1 MAIDYNLEPY
11 RNWLEENTSLTD
23 PFSPQAL
30 RDMVYHILMGR
41 NYRLLTEPNTKGR
54 LFATFF
60 WLSKVQESA
69 IDNYGDDWIKR
80 LTEDLVST
88 DKKPEELKNLLL
100 WILGLT
106 NKTSVN
112 LGLDK
117 NDYVEIVI
125 ETIGH
130 FNELFDRIDSDF
142 KNDAWLLLMA
152 GSATLSI
159 RGSQKSKVGKQVE
172 RIFLKAILT
181 ILGFELDNTFWMNV
195 ERDLEVEREADA
207 EVQSRRGRIRIEVG
221 LIAQG
226 NQEVV
231 EDKIARVGR
240 HGIILF
246 DKLGNKSRVYQT
258 AERAQVKLIQIR
270 NGNPLL
276 EVYRHLQPLV
286 DFELNEVHEED
297 PDQIRDLVNDLP
309 DELFRI

>member
-1 MAIDYNLEPY
+1 MAINYNLDQY
-11 RNWLEENTSLTD
+11 RNWLNENTTLTD

-69 IDNYGDDWIKR
+69 IENYGDEWVER
-80 LTEDLVST
+80 LTQDLVET
-88 DKKPEELKNLLL
+88 NRKPEELKNLMQWLM
-100 WILGLT
+100 GLT
-106 NKTSVN
+106 TKTSVN

-117 NDYVEIVI
+117 GDYVEII
-125 ETIGH
+125 RETVGH
-130 FNELFDRIDSDF
+130 FDELFDRIDGDF
-142 KNDAWLLLMA
+142 KNKAWLLLMA
-152 GSATLSI
+152 GSATLNI

-172 RIFLKAILT
+172 RVFLKAILN
-181 ILGFELDNTFWMNV
+181 ILGFEQDNTFWMNV

-221 LIAQG
+221 LIAPG

-240 HGIILF
+240 NGIIIF
-246 DKLGNKSRVYQT
+246 DKLGSRTRVHQT

-276 EVYRHLQPLV
+276 EVYRHLEPLV
-286 DFELNEVHEED
+286 DVDLNEIPENPNE
-297 PDQIRDLVNDLP
+297 IRNLVNDLP
-309 DELFRI
+309 DDIFQI

>member
-1 MAIDYNLEPY
+1 MAINYNLDQY
-11 RNWLEENTSLTD
+11 RNWLNENTTLTD

-69 IDNYGDDWIKR
+69 IENYGDEWVER
-80 LTEDLVST
+80 LTQDLVET
-88 DKKPEELKNLLL
+88 NRKPEELKNLMQWLM
-100 WILGLT
+100 GLT
-106 NKTSVN
+106 TKTSVN

-117 NDYVEIVI
+117 GDYVEII
-125 ETIGH
+125 RETVGH
-130 FNELFDRIDSDF
+130 FDELFDRIDGDF
-142 KNDAWLLLMA
+142 KNKAWLLLMA
-152 GSATLSI
+152 GSATLNI

-172 RIFLKAILT
+172 RVFLKAILN
-181 ILGFELDNTFWMNV
+181 ILGFEQDNTFWMNV

-221 LIAQG
+221 LIAPG

-240 HGIILF
+240 NGIIIF
-246 DKLGNKSRVYQT
+246 DKLGSRTRVHQT

-276 EVYRHLQPLV
+276 EVYRHLEPLV
-286 DFELNEVHEED
+286 DIELNEIPENPNE
-297 PDQIRDLVNDLP
+297 IRNLVNDLP
-309 DELFRI
+309 DDIFQI